1 MISPSQLCNFIKEK
15 LTEVEKKTFVGTFLI
30 GLLIHLPIMVRDI
43 PNHDGL
49 ASMYFDQNMITS
61 GRWFLTIACGFS
73 SYFTIPWLIGII
85 CLLFLAGTA
94 VLLSDFFQ
102 VKTAGTGIGIG
113 ALLVAF
119 PSLCA
124 GFGYVFTLDG
134 YMMALFLAVL
144 AALLV
149 EKGKYGFLAG
159 GVSLAFS
166 LGIYQAYLPFTM
178 LLCFF
183 GVCKGFYRTGFKEK
197 KDLVFPVKYVGMG
210 AVGMAL
216 YYCILQ
222 ILLRVQG
229 KQLSNYQGINE
240 MTSVE
245 KASLLETIGTM
256 YRNFLAFTIKGNVF
270 TNNIFSKVGMVLL
283 LLLGLW
289 GICCR
294 VRKNKLWSNPW
305 LYILT
310 FLFVVLIPLMSN
322 VMLLI
327 SPGVNYHVLMRYHY
341 VLLPM
346 VAMALAENGTQE
358 TKESKGKSDKANN
371 QKSGTTSNALYAW
384 GLCISCIAVIFSY
397 VVTDQI
403 AYSNLQKKYEK
414 TYAYCSRL
422 LDRIEQ
428 TPRYEVGMPIAMIGV
443 VGEESYPVTD
453 LTEDVTDGII
463 GMSGDYLLYT
473 GENYKA
479 FMENYLGATLN
490 ILPADAM
497 AEAYYEDFYR
507 EMGSFP
513 AADSI
518 LIWDGVMYIKT
529 ENKQ

>member
-1 MISPSQLCNFIKEK
+1 MMIPSQLCNFIKEK
-15 LTEVEKKTFVGTFLI
+15 LTAVEKKTFIGTFLI
-30 GLLIHLPIMVRDI
+30 GLLIHLPMMVRDI

-73 SYFTIPWLIGII
+73 SYFTIPWLIGLLS
-85 CLLFLAGTA
+85 LLFLAGTA
-94 VLLSDFFQ
+94 TLLVDFFQ
-102 VKTAGTGIGIG
+102 VKTAGIGIG
-113 ALLVAF
+113 MGAVLVAF

-124 GFGYVFTLDG
+124 NFGYVFTLDG

-144 AALLV
+144 ASLLV
-149 EKGKYGFLAG
+149 EKGKYGFLIG
-159 GVSLAFS
+159 GVCLSFS
-166 LGIYQAYLPFTM
+166 LGTYQAYLPVTM

-183 GVCKGFYRTGFKEK
+183 GVCKAFYKTGFKEK
-197 KDLVFPVKYVGMG
+197 KNFTVPMKYVGMG
-210 AVGMAL
+210 VLGMAL
-216 YYCILQ
+216 YYIILQ
-222 ILLRVQG
+222 ILLKLQG

-240 MTSVE
+240 MASVE
-245 KASLLETIGTM
+245 KASLSETIGTM
-256 YRNFLAFTIKGNVF
+256 YRNFFAFTIKGNVF

-283 LLLGLW
+283 MLLGLW

-294 VRKNKLWSNPW
+294 VRKNKLWKNPW
-305 LYILT
+305 LYVLA
-310 FLFVVLIPLMSN
+310 FLFVILIPLMSN

-327 SPGVNYHVLMRYHY
+327 SPGVNYHILMRYHY

-346 VAMALAENGTQE
+346 AAMALAENSMQE
-358 TKESKGKSDKANN
+358 TKESKGKSDKGNS
-371 QKSGTTSNALYAW
+371 QEKGTRNALYSW
-384 GLCISCIAVIFSY
+384 GLCISCIMVIFSY

-453 LTEDVTDGII
+453 LTEDVTAGII

-497 AEAYYEDFYR
+497 ADAYYEDFYR

-518 LIWDGVMYIKT
+518 CIRDGVMYIKT